1 MVLFSNLPRVRGD
14 QPIEYASL
22 TEETFTP
29 HARGSTRLCRRR
41 KRPPKIL
48 PACAGINPIR
58 YASGSQS
65 IDLPRMRGDQPQP
78 IVAYTTFKDL
88 PRVCGDQPGYTFVL
102 DYWCEFPPRA
112 RGSTLVIALSAD
124 VVYIYPA
131 CAGIS
136 LGKAQLLSRYFNL
149 PRRRGDHP
157 FVPKR
162 RKIANN
168 LPRMRGD
175 QPQPIVAYTTFKDLP
190 RVCGD
195 QPGYTF
201 VLDYWCEFPPRAR
214 GSTLV
219 IALSADVVYIYPA
232 CAGISLGKAQL
243 LSRYFNLPR
252 RRGDHPFVPKRR
264 KIANNL
270 PRMRGGQPRVT
281 VMVASFSEFT
291 PHARGS
297 TWGMPM
303 RADRNSIYPA
313 CAGVNL
319 GYVDESGPRQYL
331 PRMRGDQP

>member
-175 QPQPIVAYTTFKDLP
+175 QP
-190 RVCGD
+190 
-195 QPGYTF
+195 
-201 VLDYWCEFPPRAR
+201 
-214 GSTLV
+214 
-219 IALSADVVYIYPA
+219 
-232 CAGISLGKAQL
+232 
-243 LSRYFNLPR
+243 
-252 RRGDHPFVPKRR
+252 
-264 KIANNL
+264 
-270 PRMRGGQPRVT
+270 RVT
-281 VMVASFSEFT
+281 VMVASFSAF
-291 PHARGS
+291 PPRARGS
-297 TWGMPM
+297 TH
-303 RADRNSIYPA
+303 ADPRRWFCSQIYPA
-313 CAGVNL
+313 CAGINL
-319 GYVDESGPRQYL
+319 GYADESGPRQHL
-331 PRMRGDQP
+331 PRMRGDQPPRLVLRHFY